1 MRPFRHYG
9 TDSGGKFGV
18 ITDKQIKGLL
28 FAYPPVRSATPV
40 PPPFLEDI
48 TMNRHYSTN
57 PLVNAR
63 SFFIALSLMLVA
75 GLASAAEVVNL
86 NKADAAAFQQNLI
99 GIGPIKAEA
108 IVSYRSKNGKFGSI
122 DDLQNV
128 KGLGPALIKKNK
140 RYLSL
145 SKGLVKGDAKAYA
158 SAKKQ
163 AGSSKSG
170 SSSKAKKKSSTTA
183 AKSDDTSKASSK
195 SESKSSSK
203 DSKTAKKDK
212 KKSKSATKSTAK
224 STDSSASTAKP
235 AKKKKSTSKSK
246 TSKSKSSKKKT
257 TKKKSKKK
265 KPCKKKDGTKC
276 KPAA

>member
-1 MRPFRHYG
+1 
-9 TDSGGKFGV
+9 
-18 ITDKQIKGLL
+18 
-28 FAYPPVRSATPV
+28 
-40 PPPFLEDI
+40 
-48 TMNRHYSTN
+48 MNRHYSTN

-75 GLASAAEVVNL
+75 GLASAAEIVNL

-163 AGSSKSG
+163 AGSSKSS

-195 SESKSSSK
+195 SKSKSSSK
-203 DSKTAKKDK
+203 DSKTAK